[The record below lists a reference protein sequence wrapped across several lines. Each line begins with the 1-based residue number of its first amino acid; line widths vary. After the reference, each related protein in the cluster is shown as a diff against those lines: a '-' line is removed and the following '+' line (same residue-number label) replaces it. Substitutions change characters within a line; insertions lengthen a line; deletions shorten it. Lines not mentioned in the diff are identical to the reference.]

1 MKELKGLLFPNVSRP
16 ILVAEWELIML
27 TELPRLRFY
36 YFFVAVILISSRIFA
51 ATQVYDVSQV
61 QVIRGEGLSTMEFG
75 VSSPDGKH
83 FYASLFGLSGIAVF
97 DHTQSALTLKH
108 VYRSGSEGISNLQ
121 SPGEM
126 VFNAAGTI
134 LYIGAENV
142 DGFVT
147 SFARDPAT
155 GLLSLIDNDTQPGV
169 VSTPH
174 GTFLRW

>member
-1 MKELKGLLFPNVSRP
+1 
-16 ILVAEWELIML
+16 ML

-134 LYIGAENV
+134 PNPAGFHATWHFPPMVSSCLYSMRFLAY
-142 DGFVT
+142 
-147 SFARDPAT
+147 
-155 GLLSLIDNDTQPGV
+155 QPMK
-169 VSTPH
+169 
-174 GTFLRW
+174 